1 VPFAGRSHF
10 GLIGAEGA
18 LIAAVFWFVAWRTR
32 APRAVVMSAFA
43 GGLLAG
49 AVNVG
54 TDTVAHHNG
63 WWRYPEATTPFGP
76 LLYYVEAGIGCGALA
91 MVAWWLWQR
100 LGAGAA
106 VVFIALLTA
115 YGPIRDAATAN
126 ATGLIDFDYSPFVVV
141 VIADALSGFTI
152 PVLVALA
159 TIQSTGSAA
168 AAKPSR

>member
-1 VPFAGRSHF
+1 MPFAGRSYF
-10 GLIGAEGA
+10 GLIGAEA
-18 LIAAVFWFVAWRTR
+18 VVIAAVFWFVAWRTR
-32 APRAVVMSAFA
+32 APRAVIVSAFV

-54 TDTVAHHNG
+54 TDAAAHHFG

-91 MVAWWLWQR
+91 IVAWWLAR
-100 LGAGAA
+100 RFGAAA
-106 VVFIALLTA
+106 VVVFVLLLTA

-126 ATGLIDFDYSPFVVV
+126 ATDLIEFDYSPLALVVV
-141 VIADALSGFTI
+141 ADALSGFTI

-159 TIQSTGSAA
+159 VIQSAGNAMS
-168 AAKPSR
+168 AKPAR